1 MMDLI
6 ADELPNG
13 ATRVRLKGRLDISGA
28 GQIETRFS
36 AISGAKRALIVDLS
50 DVEFIASMGIRILL
64 IGAKTVK
71 ANGGR
76 MALLGARPDVADVLK
91 TSRID
96 AIIPLY
102 TDLAAASAAVIG

>member
-13 ATRVRLKGRLDISGA
+13 ATQVRLSGRLDIAGA

-36 AISGAKRALIVDLS
+36 ALSGAKRALVVDLS
-50 DVEFIASMGIRILL
+50 DVVFIASMGIRMLL

-71 ANGGR
+71 AKGGR
-76 MALLGARPDVADVLK
+76 MALVGVRPDVADVLK

-102 TDLAAASAAVIG
+102 NDLAAASAAVIG